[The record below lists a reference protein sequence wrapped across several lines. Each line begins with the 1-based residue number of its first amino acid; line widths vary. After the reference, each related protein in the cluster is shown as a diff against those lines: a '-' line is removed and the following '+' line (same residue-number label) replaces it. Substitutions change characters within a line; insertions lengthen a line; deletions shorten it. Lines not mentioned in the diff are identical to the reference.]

1 MKRKKSP
8 CIDQCAF
15 TGPKNWCRGC
25 GRTRKECQDWKTMKP
40 YDITILE
47 KDLRKRMAKMS
58 KD

>member
-8 CIDQCAF
+8 CIDQCSF

-25 GRTRKECQDWKTMKP
+25 GRTRKECKDWKNMKP
-40 YDITILE
+40 YEITMLE
-47 KDLRKRMAKMS
+47 KDLCKRMAKMS